1 MESAQSITVE
11 TTNFSH
17 ETTAM
22 SIVVK
27 EDKTKEGT
35 YALRGK
41 AQLAGDT
48 NLYISGPY
56 TGVTKDELAWTID
69 TISNSLKS
77 ILVDKL

>member
-1 MESAQSITVE
+1 MQTEKEIRVE
-11 TTNFSH
+11 ATNFEH
-17 ETTAM
+17 ATTAM

-27 EDKTKEGT
+27 KDADKEGA

-48 NLYISGPY
+48 NFYISGPY
-56 TGVTKDELAWTID
+56 TGVAKDELAWTID
-69 TISNSLKS
+69 TISNSLKT